1 MKTFVTVIAT
11 DYQTY
16 NVNGD
21 RAWRTFK
28 DFMLR
33 LLAALDEKATEH
45 GPNASD
51 IEISGQRRWNLYCV
65 APKVPQRTYTGSGKA
80 NSRNIS
86 VKLCFRESCHCPR
99 IIICIKVRNSPV
111 LCWSPVDCPV
121 FIVWEMSARILS
133 QIVA

>member
-1 MKTFVTVIAT
+1 MVMKTLRLVENHQILESYNDNTPEKTSWTAAMKTFVTVIAT

-51 IEISGQRRWNLYCV
+51 IEISGQKRWNLYCV

-86 VKLCFRESCHCPR
+86 
-99 IIICIKVRNSPV
+99 
-111 LCWSPVDCPV
+111 
-121 FIVWEMSARILS
+121 
-133 QIVA
+133 